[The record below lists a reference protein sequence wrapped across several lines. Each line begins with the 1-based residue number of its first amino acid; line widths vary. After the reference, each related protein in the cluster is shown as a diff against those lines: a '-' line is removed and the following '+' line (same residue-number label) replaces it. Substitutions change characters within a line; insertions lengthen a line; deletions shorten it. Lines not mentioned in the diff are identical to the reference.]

1 MSQNGRHALFEEKG
15 LRHILL
21 IYLKIPV
28 IPDIITVKRGDKGNQ
43 AVAIVWARGLPMEK
57 VQSWNTPNNNRN

>member
-57 VQSWNTPNNNRN
+57 VQS